1 MCLLFRMLE
10 SLALVIRD
18 ITVGLL
24 QEVGYHHGKT
34 LLNGW
39 IKGGLIDELF
49 KDKHSDHFSKC
60 NIHKVQVSTWVMYLH
75 YITSWKFWLSEKLND
90 FIYSYKHIIEKT
102 ETNLLLYLLLTVDE
116 KKNIQKNLK
125 INNFLGFYSPTCLPW
140 PSLQIWLS

>member
-1 MCLLFRMLE
+1 M
-10 SLALVIRD
+10 
-18 ITVGLL
+18 GLL

-102 ETNLLLYLLLTVDE
+102 EKIYFYIFYLDE
-116 KKNIQKNLK
+116 KKNIQKKLK
-125 INNFLGFYSPTCLPW
+125 NNFLGFYSPTCQPW
-140 PSLQIWLS
+140 PSLQIWQS